1 MKFICLNG
9 EVISGISLTVFGI
22 MLVIYGLVNEVAAIL
37 IPADIMIIA
46 IGVAVIVVGVF
57 TNRKN
62 TVIHSWYT
70 EFSSNFNLSFVNLN
84 DFLSKIG

>member
-1 MKFICLNG
+1 MKLISDHSMVGTGFNG
-9 EVISGISLTVFGI
+9 EVISGISLTLFGF
-22 MLVIYGLVNEVAAIL
+22 MLVIYGMVNEVAAIL

-62 TVIHSWYT
+62 IVIHS
-70 EFSSNFNLSFVNLN
+70 
-84 DFLSKIG
+84 

>member
-1 MKFICLNG
+1 MVGTGFNG
-9 EVISGISLTVFGI
+9 EVISGISLTLFGF
-22 MLVIYGLVNEVAAIL
+22 MLVIYGMVNEVAAIL

-62 TVIHSWYT
+62 TVRDIPDITSPLKPVPT
-70 EFSSNFNLSFVNLN
+70 ML
-84 DFLSKIG
+84 

>member
-1 MKFICLNG
+1 LKHIRDHSMVGTGLNG
-9 EVISGISLTVFGI
+9 EVLSGISLTVFGI
-22 MLVIYGLVNEVAAIL
+22 MLVIYGMVNEVAAIL

-62 TVIHSWYT
+62 TVIHS
-70 EFSSNFNLSFVNLN
+70 
-84 DFLSKIG
+84 